1 MVLLSVSDSE
11 IDVSF
16 DGINHRLFIGGR
28 GFDFRNFTVQ
38 KNGYA
43 KLELSGPEDPL
54 YTLLDFEE
62 PRVIYVVSRTGVKEL
77 ILQGSVIK
85 EIEGDNCTLSYSK
98 LQLES

>member
-1 MVLLSVSDSE
+1 MELLNVSDSE
-11 IDVSF
+11 INVSF
-16 DGINHRLFIGGR
+16 NGINHRLFIGGR

-38 KNGYA
+38 KNGYV

-62 PRVIYVVSRTGVKEL
+62 PRVIYVVSRAGVKEL

-85 EIEGDNCTLSYSK
+85 EIEGDKCTLSYSK